1 MVTFE
6 YKHYSSS
13 FPSCIRWRCRRFPF
27 SGTGTGPGTYVYPGG
42 VPGKHGGTLLSYHR
56 YYAAGFVSMA
66 EATQKEAGVVEAYE
80 NLARQV
86 LDRPESIPSAIH
98 NLLLKLAETHPGAVY
113 WIIRKFYQEY
123 LRLYVSDT
131 GYIGI
136 ADRYEPDLMYPGDIV
151 LYVVPESP
159 QPDDIVQISF
169 TDKDEVSVYVIHA
182 RVVRCNDDRSIQV
195 ADTSTGEEYRVVD
208 WNILGKLVK
217 VIPFGS
223 GEWQELFTASG
234 VPKEWVATSIEENI
248 RSVQDSEV
256 PGKDEALAELKRRLG
271 DLV

>member
-1 MVTFE
+1 
-6 YKHYSSS
+6 
-13 FPSCIRWRCRRFPF
+13 
-27 SGTGTGPGTYVYPGG
+27 
-42 VPGKHGGTLLSYHR
+42 
-56 YYAAGFVSMA
+56 MA
-66 EATQKEAGVVEAYE
+66 EATQEEAGVVEAYE

-86 LDRPESIPSAIH
+86 LDRPESLPSAIH

-113 WIIRKFYQEY
+113 WIVRKFYQEY

-136 ADRYEPDLMYPGDIV
+136 ADRYEPDLMYPGDIA

-159 QPDDIVQISF
+159 QPDDVVQVTF

-182 RVVRCNDDRSIQV
+182 RVIRCNDDRSVQV
-195 ADTSTGEEYRVVD
+195 ADTGTGEEYRVVD
-208 WNILGKLVK
+208 WNILGKLVR

-223 GEWQELFTASG
+223 NEWQELFAASG
-234 VPKEWVATSIEENI
+234 VPKEWVATSVEENI
-248 RSVQDSEV
+248 RSVQESEV
-256 PGKDEALAELKRRLG
+256 SGKDEAIAELKRRLG

>member
-1 MVTFE
+1 
-6 YKHYSSS
+6 
-13 FPSCIRWRCRRFPF
+13 
-27 SGTGTGPGTYVYPGG
+27 
-42 VPGKHGGTLLSYHR
+42 
-56 YYAAGFVSMA
+56 MA
-66 EATQKEAGVVEAYE
+66 EATQTDAGVVEAYE
-80 NLARQV
+80 RLAHEV
-86 LDRPESIPSAIH
+86 LERPESIPSAIH

-151 LYVVPESP
+151 LYMVPESP
-159 QPDDIVQISF
+159 QAGDVVQISF
-169 TDKDEVSVYVIHA
+169 TDKGEVSVYVIHG
-182 RVVRCNDDRSIQV
+182 RVIGCNDDRSVQV

-208 WNILGKLVK
+208 WNILGKLVR

-223 GEWQELFTASG
+223 SEWQELFTASG
-234 VPKEWVATSIEENI
+234 VPKGWVATSVEENI
-248 RSVQDSEV
+248 RSIQDSDIA
-256 PGKDEALAELKRRLG
+256 GKDEAIAELKRRLK